1 MVQPYYSPTG
11 NLRDDFYLRY
21 GVYPTPMTDT
31 RTGMMNIAQD
41 ALQAG
46 KFAGQMLIPQDMTD
60 LGLMVAAT
68 AATGPAGLLAT
79 PMRRAALGGAMMA
92 LDPDEAQAAKR
103 KAAEDLLG
111 LFKQTTAGRIQ
122 NATRQQGG
130 YSVNLATGEI
140 PSSGLMM
147 GKYPNNDPRNM
158 VLDGPLTRAAIG
170 EHAVTNQQAFSRPDQ
185 FFGTWRDPESGKTYL
200 DVSRKFE
207 PQDIRAAT
215 KFGERTGQ
223 LAGYDVGAGKS
234 FPVGRLED
242 FVQGPEF
249 ARRQTELA
257 EQGYDYMRR
266 MGQTPEWWPMRGTIV
281 EDVYG
286 AQNLPYI
293 SGYTASTAP
302 NTPPRVNMQQAS
314 EYMRRQIAGEPIV
327 QPDWR
332 APEGL
337 LSLAPGKQMPL
348 EQSRRLNLARTSRG
362 DLEALSREKVNREG
376 QALMGDPNAVVVD
389 RWHIRTAEDPAR
401 GVYVAP
407 QEGVIGD
414 SRNYALIEQ
423 AISDIARSQGDTPG
437 RFSSM
442 SWTGARE
449 RARQTGDL
457 YGVPY
462 RAGSIPAESYGYPA
476 HMSDLI
482 NAKAAQLGT
491 SPAEV
496 VRLLR
501 TGAISLLSSA
511 PVAVGLGERL
521 GLPE

>member
-1 MVQPYYSPTG
+1 MVQPYVSPTG

-46 KFAGQMLIPQDMTD
+46 KFVGGMMVPQDMTD

-68 AATGPAGLLAT
+68 AATGPGGLLAT
-79 PMRRAALGGAMMA
+79 PMRRAALGAGLMA
-92 LDPDEAQAAKR
+92 LDPNEAAAGPR
-103 KAAEDLLG
+103 RAASELLG
-111 LFKQTTAGRIQ
+111 LFKSTTPGRIQ
-122 NATRQQGG
+122 NATRKDGG
-130 YSVNLATGEI
+130 YSVNLQSGET

-147 GKYPNNDPRNM
+147 GKYANDDPRNM
-158 VLDGPLTRAAIG
+158 VVEGPLTRAAI
-170 EHAVTNQQAFSRPDQ
+170 EQHALANRKVLDRPDH
-185 FFGTWRDPESGKTYL
+185 FFGTWRDPETGKTYL
-200 DVSRKFE
+200 DVSQRFD
-207 PQDIRAAT
+207 PADIRAAT

-223 LAGYDVGAGKS
+223 LAGYNVGAGAT

-242 FVQGPEF
+242 FVRGPEF

-257 EQGYDYMRR
+257 DQGYDYMRR

-286 AQNLPYI
+286 TQNLPYI

-314 EYMRRQIAGEPIV
+314 EYMRRQLVGEPIV

-348 EQSRRLNLARTSRG
+348 EQSRRLNLERTSRG
-362 DLEALSREKVNREG
+362 DLDALSREKVNREG
-376 QALMGDPNAVVVD
+376 AALMGDPNAVVVD

-407 QEGVIGD
+407 QEGVIGNA
-414 SRNYALIEQ
+414 SNYGLIEG

-449 RARQTGDL
+449 RARTTGDL

-491 SPAEV
+491 SPAQV

-501 TGAISLLSSA
+501 AGAISLLSSA
-511 PVAVGLGERL
+511 PVAVGLGAQSE
-521 GLPE
+521 